1 MNRAKC
7 DRIGATRGKLALM
20 GVLAVVLV
28 CVLASNFRGSA
39 TELALTA
46 PSPAA
51 APGELAGAAAESVEA
66 SGPSP
71 FGEFAADGDWPQ
83 TNVET
88 IVDFD
93 PLAAPPWKAVSEV
106 TRADAANADTT
117 EQTLEQVQQATN
129 AIIFISGGQRVA
141 RIGTQDYHV
150 GDMVGRFQI
159 TDISSA
165 GLVLSEPV
173 GDARDR

>member
-1 MNRAKC
+1 MNRAKG
-7 DRIGATRGKLALM
+7 DRIGATRGKLALI
-20 GVLAVVLV
+20 GVLAAAFVG
-28 CVLASNFRGSA
+28 VLASNFRGSGEA
-39 TELALTA
+39 LALATPVTA
-46 PSPAA
+46 TGAGVPAGIPAA
-51 APGELAGAAAESVEA
+51 A

-71 FGEFAADGDWPQ
+71 FGEFAADGDWAQ
-83 TNVET
+83 VSLDKL
-88 IVDFD
+88 IDFD
-93 PLAAPPWKAVSEV
+93 PLAAPPWMATGETAAV
-106 TRADAANADTT
+106 DATAAASA
-117 EQTLEQVQQATN
+117 EQSLEEVQQAHN
-129 AIIFISGGQRVA
+129 AIIFITGGQRVA